1 MEDATWLALTL
12 ALTVMAGTWTWFV
25 ARPKGAPALIRGAA
39 ITLLPPAA
47 YLTGTL
53 EAGVEIGAVLG
64 DWATALVFS
73 PKVWL
78 GLVLAGVSALL
89 FVLSGFLSNRTAGT
103 APTKANA
110 SDRTE
115 DRKTLPPSKPA
126 APAIDD
132 DLAEIEA
139 ILKKRGIS

>member
-78 GLVLAGVSALL
+78 GLVLAGVSVLL
-89 FVLSGFLSNRTAGT
+89 FVVSGFLRKRAVGDAPAEAPADKLALPSGKPGKPGT
-103 APTKANA
+103 
-110 SDRTE
+110 
-115 DRKTLPPSKPA
+115 
-126 APAIDD
+126 PAIDD

-139 ILKKRGIS
+139 LLRKRGIS